1 MAEHAGDE
9 QAGEVQRHR
18 DVELERG
25 HVERHRR
32 QQRDQYR
39 DEQRPHVPARV
50 IEREDEAAEVERE
63 GQHPQERY
71 ARNVLRD
78 VVGDRQQHHR
88 AHRGQR
94 EPLQLR
100 RHGKRRGARRGR
112 DLVGPEAV
120 HRQPRGERAEDD
132 EAGKHERP
140 HPAELSQVER
150 RLEQQRESDQREQ
163 RSQVGKRE
171 QAVRHA
177 APEAAPVPRL
187 QERRRRRQ
195 QEVGQADGGQQ
206 KQQDARDRL
215 LVALRL
221 PAARGE
227 DRQEGER

>member
-9 QAGEVQRHR
+9 QADQVQRHR
-18 DVELERG
+18 DMEFERR

-32 QQRDQYR
+32 QQCDQCH

-150 RLEQQRESDQREQ
+150 RLEQQRESDQRKQ

-171 QAVRHA
+171 QPVRHA

>member
-1 MAEHAGDE
+1 VNAAHDEERGDDADCQPTPHENSPQSRNEEKGKKDQRDPELEIAGQRQRREDGDEHSAERAAERDHQVIAREVQRVGLEPRQLAMAEHAGDE
-9 QAGEVQRHR
+9 QADQVQRHR
-18 DVELERG
+18 DVEFERG

-32 QQRDQYR
+32 QQRDQYH

-132 EAGKHERP
+132 EAGKHEGP
-140 HPAELSQVER
+140 HPA
-150 RLEQQRESDQREQ
+150 
-163 RSQVGKRE
+163 
-171 QAVRHA
+171 
-177 APEAAPVPRL
+177 
-187 QERRRRRQ
+187 
-195 QEVGQADGGQQ
+195 
-206 KQQDARDRL
+206 
-215 LVALRL
+215 
-221 PAARGE
+221 
-227 DRQEGER
+227 